1 MTIDNGIPEIT
12 VEQLHAARIE
22 KRDFYLLDVRTLP
35 EYEAGRLSFTD
46 ALVPYDQLH
55 LYVDRLPSD
64 KSTPIYSFC
73 RSGRRSGITTEF
85 LQALG
90 YSNARNVR
98 GGIID
103 WVDAGYEIDSG
114 PVDRPPR

>member
-1 MTIDNGIPEIT
+1 MTTADDDTEIT
-12 VEQLHAARIE
+12 VQELHAACE
-22 KRDFYLLDVRTLP
+22 AGEEFYLLDVRTVP

-55 LYVDRLPSD
+55 LFLDSLPSD
-64 KSTPIYSFC
+64 RETKIYSFC

-85 LQALG
+85 LRAAG
-90 YSNARNVR
+90 YRNARNVK

-103 WVDAGYEIDSG
+103 WIDAGYEIESG
-114 PVDRPPR
+114 PVEPPR